1 MKKALASMAKEA
13 DLANAPKDKIR
24 ASFARHMQIDYG
36 SVIKPEMLKLETTD
50 AGYNLLVDDHAVVRQ
65 GLRLFLGLDPL
76 IDVIGEAANGEEA
89 LTQVAALHPDVVIMD
104 LPGIYSLSPYTLEEV
119 VSRNYLITERPD
131 AILNLIDGTNLE
143 RNLYLTT
150 QLTELGIPVVVAVNM
165 MDVVRKNGDQIN
177 VAELSRELGCEI
189 VEISALKGDGVMQ
202 AAEAAVKAAKSG
214 KTIPMHTFSGPVE
227 HAIAHI
233 ELNAI
238 DLAWDAV
245 YRFRGLPAAFY
256 ADWVQVAHDESRHF
270 VLLRNRLREFGH
282 DYGDFDAHNGL
293 WEMTEKTAHDG
304 LARMALVPR
313 VLEARGL
320 DVTPGMIV
328 KLRELGD
335 EATVAILD
343 LILQEEVAHVAAGS
357 RWFRWYCE
365 QRGVEPRASF
375 RELLKEYAGG
385 YLHGPFNI
393 EARLLAG
400 FDEDELAALEA
411 P

>member
-1 MKKALASMAKEA
+1 MA
-13 DLANAPKDKIR
+13 
-24 ASFARHMQIDYG
+24 
-36 SVIKPEMLKLETTD
+36 T
-50 AGYNLLVDDHAVVRQ
+50 
-65 GLRLFLGLDPL
+65 LF
-76 IDVIGEAANGEEA
+76 EAARICLDASDIDTKVA
-89 LTQVAALHPDVVIMD
+89 LTQDYATAFARGELAACPDAPPPAPIRMPGRPPRPVLVHPRD
-104 LPGIYSLSPYTLEEV
+104 LPRRG
-119 VSRNYLITERPD
+119 
-131 AILNLIDGTNLE
+131 
-143 RNLYLTT
+143 
-150 QLTELGIPVVVAVNM
+150 LGSVPG
-165 MDVVRKNGDQIN
+165 R
-177 VAELSRELGCEI
+177 
-189 VEISALKGDGVMQ
+189 
-202 AAEAAVKAAKSG
+202 AAF
-214 KTIPMHTFSGPVE
+214 I

-256 ADWVQVAHDESRHF
+256 ADWVGVAHDESRHF
-270 VLLRNRLREFGH
+270 VLLRDRLRELGY

-328 KLRELGD
+328 KLRDLGD
-335 EATVAILD
+335 EQTVAILD
-343 LILQEEVAHVAAGS
+343 VILREEVAHVAAGS

-365 QRGVEPRASF
+365 QRGIEPRARF
-375 RELLKEYAGG
+375 RELLREYAGG